1 MIFAKIIG
9 TAWMV
14 MAFFFCIILLIRGV
28 NADKFDF
35 FTGLLSVFAFWML
48 IGFAPVAVAKF
59 AWSFIR

>member
-35 FTGLLSVFAFWML
+35 FTGLLSVFSFWML

>member
-14 MAFFFCIILLIRGV
+14 MALFFCIILLIRGV

>member
-9 TAWMV
+9 TAWML

-35 FTGLLSVFAFWML
+35 FTGLLSVFTFWML

>member
-1 MIFAKIIG
+1 MIIAKIIS

-35 FTGLLSVFAFWML
+35 FTGLLSVFTFWML

>member
-1 MIFAKIIG
+1 MLIAKIIG

-28 NADKFDF
+28 TAGKFDF
-35 FTGLLSVFAFWML
+35 ITGVLSVFVFWML
-48 IGFAPVAVAKF
+48 IGFSPVAVAKF

>member
-1 MIFAKIIG
+1 MIIAKIIG

-14 MAFFFCIILLIRGV
+14 IALFFCIILLIRGV
-28 NADKFDF
+28 NAEKFDVFNGLIGVF
-35 FTGLLSVFAFWML
+35 FFWMM